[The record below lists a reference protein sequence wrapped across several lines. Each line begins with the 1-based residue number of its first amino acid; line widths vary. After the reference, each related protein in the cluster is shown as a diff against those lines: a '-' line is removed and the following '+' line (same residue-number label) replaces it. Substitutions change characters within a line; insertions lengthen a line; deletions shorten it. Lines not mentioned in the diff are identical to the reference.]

1 MLVIHKKTISK
12 AIIINKIIHKQN
24 PPLLGEDCCYFK
36 ISNQFTSLD
45 FLAIKFA
52 YP

>member
-1 MLVIHKKTISK
+1 MCNQKK
-12 AIIINKIIHKQN
+12 
-24 PPLLGEDCCYFK
+24 EDCCYFK